1 MPPRAAVLPAA
12 SKVLYLVRHGQYQGA
27 DAATGTLEAL
37 TPLGRRQAVRL
48 GRRLAALPF
57 DAIWHSDLPRAVETA
72 QIVAEQLPGVPRR
85 ASKLLREGIPT
96 VAAHFSPEF
105 RPPRAQLLATRQRM
119 DRAFDRFVRAGR
131 KPRMELV
138 VAHGNIIRYLIRR
151 ALGDAADRWWQL
163 DAFQC
168 GLSVLRVGRER
179 CALMAF
185 NDVGHL
191 PLRMLTY
198 L

>member
-1 MPPRAAVLPAA
+1 MLPSA
-12 SKVLYLVRHGQYQGA
+12 SKNLYLVRHGQYHGA
-27 DAATGTLEAL
+27 DATTGTLEAL
-37 TPLGRRQAVRL
+37 TSLGRRQAARL
-48 GRRLAALPF
+48 GRRLAPLPF

-72 QIVAEQLPGVPRR
+72 QILAEHLPGVPRR

-96 VAAHFSPEF
+96 VAPHFSPEF
-105 RPPRAQLLATRQRM
+105 RPPRARVRETRQRM
-119 DRAFDRFVRAGR
+119 DRAFERFVRTGR
-131 KPRMELV
+131 KPRTELI

-163 DAFQC
+163 DTFQC

-179 CALMAF
+179 SALMAF

-191 PLRMLTY
+191 PLSMVTY

>member
-1 MPPRAAVLPAA
+1 MLGGMLPSA
-12 SKVLYLVRHGQYQGA
+12 SKVLYLVRHGQYHGA
-27 DAATGTLEAL
+27 DAATGTLEVL
-37 TPLGRRQAVRL
+37 TPLGRRQAVRT

-72 QIVAEQLPGVPRR
+72 QILAEHLPGVPRR
-85 ASKLLREGIPT
+85 SSKLLREGIPT

-105 RPPRAQLLATRQRM
+105 RPPRAQLLETRKRM
-119 DRAFDRFVRAGR
+119 DQAFDRFVRAGR
-131 KPRMELV
+131 KPRMELI
-138 VAHGNIIRYLIRR
+138 VAHGNIIRYLVRR

>member
-1 MPPRAAVLPAA
+1 MLPPA
-12 SKVLYLVRHGQYQGA
+12 SRNLYLVRHGQYRGA
-27 DAATGTLEAL
+27 DAATGAPEVL
-37 TPLGRRQAVRL
+37 TPLGRRQAERL

-57 DAIWHSDLPRAVETA
+57 DAIWHSDLPRAVETVH
-72 QIVAEQLPGVPRR
+72 ILAEHLPDAPRR
-85 ASKLLREGIPT
+85 ASKLLREGVPT
-96 VAAHFSPEF
+96 VAAHFGPEF
-105 RPPRAQLLATRQRM
+105 RPPRAKVLETKRRM
-119 DRAFDRFVRAGR
+119 DQAFERFVRPSR
-131 KPRMELV
+131 KQRTELI

-151 ALGDAADRWWQL
+151 ALGDAAERWWQL
-163 DAFQC
+163 DTFQC

-191 PLRMLTY
+191 PLRMVTY

>member
-1 MPPRAAVLPAA
+1 MLPSA
-12 SKVLYLVRHGQYQGA
+12 SKTLYLVRHGQYRGE
-27 DAATGTLEAL
+27 DAATGTLEVL

-48 GRRLAALPF
+48 GRRLAPIPF

-72 QIVAEQLPGVPRR
+72 QILAEQLPGVPRR

-96 VAAHFSPEF
+96 AAAHFSPEF
-105 RPPRAQLLATRQRM
+105 RPARAQLLQTRQRM
-119 DRAFDRFVRAGR
+119 DQAFDRFVRASR
-131 KPRMELV
+131 KPRIELI

-151 ALGDAADRWWQL
+151 ALDDAADRWWQL

-168 GLSVLRVGRER
+168 GLSVLRVGRQR
-179 CALMAF
+179 CALTSF

-191 PLRMLTY
+191 PPRMQTY